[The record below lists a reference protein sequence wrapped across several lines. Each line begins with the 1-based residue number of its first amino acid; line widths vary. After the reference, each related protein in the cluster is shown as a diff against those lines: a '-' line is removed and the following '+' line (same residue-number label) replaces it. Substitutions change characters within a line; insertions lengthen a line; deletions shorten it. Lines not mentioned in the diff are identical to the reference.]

1 MIIRHLK
8 SVVNIL
14 VGYQSRARIDHNP
27 FGTHRLILGRDFH
40 SKDHL
45 CTDSLL
51 SFNPDRDPVP
61 YTIKPGD
68 VLFQARGSDHFA
80 YCIAEPPLDTLAASS
95 FYILRPLHKDLH
107 PHFLAWW
114 INQPPAQRYLQA
126 ESQSASM
133 PFVSKT
139 ILSRLEIRIPD
150 LQTQENIHCVHV
162 LMQKET
168 ALRRVI
174 AARRRNLIET
184 ICMNRIC
191 KQGAR

>member
-1 MIIRHLK
+1 MIIRPLK

-14 VGYQSRARIDHNP
+14 VGYQSRARIAHSP
-27 FGTHRLILGRDFH
+27 AGTHRLILGCDFH
-40 SKDHL
+40 SRDHL

-51 SFNPDRDPVP
+51 TFNPDRDPAP

-68 VLFQARGSDHFA
+68 VLFQARGSEHFA
-80 YCIAEPPLDTLAASS
+80 YCIAEPPPNTLAASS
-95 FYILRPLHKDLH
+95 FYILRPHHKGLN
-107 PHFLAWW
+107 PHYLAWW
-114 INQPPAQRYLQA
+114 INQPPAQHYLQA

-150 LQTQENIHCVHV
+150 IQTQENIHCVHV

-174 AARRRNLIET
+174 AARRRYLIET
-184 ICMNRIC
+184 ICMNSIRN
-191 KQGAR
+191 QGAR